1 MTDEEYDLA
10 LINRDPFAVGPRRG
24 QISSG
29 PAPRGGRDQYD
40 YTPLETYGNLA
51 RGFGTGAT
59 LNWSD
64 EGEALARSRMPGGRS
79 YEDELKDI
87 RSSYGEWAQRNPYT
101 SLGSELAGGML
112 PLAALYAAVP
122 VTAGAAIPGAAAA
135 TARTV
140 GTLSRLK
147 DLFKAREI
155 GRGAAIGGVEGVI
168 SGVGSAEGDQDLL
181 NAGLGWGLVGTG
193 IGGAAP
199 IVSRAAAPAGSRAVD
214 WLRSRLGLPVSQ
226 ADEAAEKL
234 ARTAADARLSPSQ
247 IAQEIAEGRSANIA
261 TVDPRF
267 GALAEQAAGSST
279 AAQREAETLLR
290 PALDTSLPRMRG
302 EVAEHLRA
310 GNYAP
315 ELAALKESRSAAAD
329 LASRRA
335 YQDGDIVDEKL
346 QKILSN
352 PIVRDAWENA
362 AEMARS
368 NANAAKSTAD
378 KTGGSFNPTDFFV
391 RAPTDVPDVRTVDYL
406 KRTLDADI
414 SAILNKSERTAVEST
429 RLHDLI
435 TVRNNLR
442 ERAKEINPN
451 YRNYLDK
458 FSTSRDIE
466 EAFLLGRKEF
476 RNLDVEE
483 IQKMFGKAGGLS
495 EPERYAFRTGVAR
508 NIYDAMA
515 STPTGGNVAER
526 VFQTV
531 GDIDRF
537 RPLFDGDKFGLFA
550 AAVRR
555 EADMVE
561 QAQKVLAAGSAG
573 GARRVLDDP
582 SLSQE
587 ISRMATQAV
596 IGSPQSSLVSTA
608 ARVAQSTDISDE
620 AATRLTRMLL
630 SDKPTEVAAAVKA
643 LENYSAR
650 LEARERRQV
659 MAGRFGRRGAVG
671 AAPFAPMPEEANA
684 TPTE

>member
-24 QISSG
+24 QISG
-29 PAPRGGRDQYD
+29 ATTPRGGRDQYQ
-40 YTPLETYGNLA
+40 YTPLESYGNLLRA
-51 RGFGTGAT
+51 GATGAT

-64 EGEALARSRMPGGRS
+64 EAEALARSRMPGGRS

-87 RSSYGEWAQRNPYT
+87 RSSYGEWAQRNPVT
-101 SLGSELAGGML
+101 SLGSELVGGML

-122 VTAGAAIPGAAAA
+122 ATAGAAVPGAAAA

-155 GRGAAIGGVEGVI
+155 GRSAAMGGVEGVI
-168 SGVGSAEGDQDLL
+168 SGVGGAEGEQDLL
-181 NAGLGWGLVGTG
+181 NAGLGMGVVGTAL
-193 IGGAAP
+193 GGTMPVIA
-199 IVSRAAAPAGSRAVD
+199 RAAAPAGSRVVD
-214 WLRSRLGLPVSQ
+214 WLRSKLSLPVSQ
-226 ADEAAEKL
+226 ADEAAERL
-234 ARTAADARLSPSQ
+234 ARTAADARLSPAQ
-247 IAQEIAEGRSANIA
+247 IGQEVAEGRAANIA

-267 GALAEQAAGSST
+267 GALAEQVTGSST
-279 AAQREAETLLR
+279 AAQREAEALLR
-290 PALDTSLPRMRG
+290 PALDTSLPRMRR
-302 EVAEHLRA
+302 EVGEHLRA
-310 GNYAP
+310 GDYVP
-315 ELAALKESRSAAAD
+315 ELAALKESRGEAAN
-329 LASRRA
+329 LAYRRA
-335 YQDGDIVDEKL
+335 YQDGDIVDD
-346 QKILSN
+346 KIQEQLRN
-352 PIVRDAWENA
+352 PIVLEAWERA
-362 AEMARS
+362 AEIARS
-368 NANAAKSTAD
+368 NAAAAKSTAVN
-378 KTGGSFNPTDFFV
+378 TGERFNPADFFV
-391 RAPTDVPDVRTVDYL
+391 RAPGDVPDIRTVDYL

-414 SAILNKSERTAVEST
+414 SAILKKTEPTAAEST

-442 ERAKEINPN
+442 DRAKELNPN
-451 YRNYLDK
+451 YRNALDN

-483 IQKMFGKAGGLS
+483 IQKMFGKGGLS

-508 NIYDAMA
+508 NVYDAMA

-582 SLSQE
+582 SLAQE

-608 ARVAQSTDISDE
+608 ARVAQSSDISDE

-659 MAGRFGRRGAVG
+659 MAGRFGRRGVIG
-671 AAPFAPMPEEANA
+671 AAPFAPMPEEVNA
-684 TPTE
+684 EPTE